1 METKEGELDIHELG
15 DTLQQWQMDIL
26 KEDEWMSDWYLS
38 GGNYKITESQREML
52 EDILSWNL
60 LDGLDMQRGIVER
73 VLRKGYY
80 YEKDKRILNEIRKR
94 YLGER

>member
-1 METKEGELDIHELG
+1 METKEEGIDYLG
-15 DTLQQWQMDIL
+15 DLQDWQMEIL
-26 KEDEWMSDWYLS
+26 NSHSDEWMTDWYLS
-38 GGNYKITESQREML
+38 GGNYLITESQREML

>member
-1 METKEGELDIHELG
+1 METKEEGIDYLDE
-15 DTLQQWQMDIL
+15 LQQWQKDIL
-26 KEDEWMSDWYLS
+26 DSKDDWIGNWYLS
-38 GGNYKITESQREML
+38 GGNYKITDSQREML

-60 LDGLDMQRGIVER
+60 LDGLDVQRRLVER